1 MREWRG
7 GEGCCRSGSP
17 PLIHLGAGESPG
29 RGWGAQV
36 PRASFLSSPLPHRS
50 GPAEMGGGAHRAGR
64 PPPPPPRFLRLCCR
78 CARAPRLPHCGS
90 RGPINRESDVLR
102 SREWRGP
109 GSWGRGRAEPQAPA
123 PPPPGHVSWAPGSH
137 PQSLAEGLCPLGS
150 CGSVLRPRLL
160 GVTWECTGGNCAL
173 VSDRPGGSALHSD
186 RDLAS
191 YLPLGPSVWSS
202 GIGEIYSQPGPETR
216 DWANYTGGKRESV
229 RSRGPLSPESNG
241 GSGLANGQIYA
252 PRTVFHFFAE
262 VCKGAGLHPYL
273 KKCTEHLS
281 LAVSLPVSLSLKCFC
296 CLSLFHSYIY

>member
-1 MREWRG
+1 M
-7 GEGCCRSGSP
+7 
-17 PLIHLGAGESPG
+17 
-29 RGWGAQV
+29 
-36 PRASFLSSPLPHRS
+36 
-50 GPAEMGGGAHRAGR
+50 
-64 PPPPPPRFLRLCCR
+64 
-78 CARAPRLPHCGS
+78 
-90 RGPINRESDVLR
+90 LR

-137 PQSLAEGLCPLGS
+137 PPSLAEGLCPLGS
-150 CGSVLRPRLL
+150 CGEGLATPPPGGHV
-160 GVTWECTGGNCAL
+160 GVYWWKLCAGL
-173 VSDRPGGSALHSD
+173 FDRPGGSALHSD
-186 RDLAS
+186 GDLAS

-252 PRTVFHFFAE
+252 PRPVFHFFAE

>member
-7 GEGCCRSGSP
+7 GGKGDVVDQV
-17 PLIHLGAGESPG
+17 PLPSYTWAQVKALGGG
-29 RGWGAQV
+29 GGAQV

-137 PQSLAEGLCPLGS
+137 PPSLPRVSAPWDHVER
-150 CGSVLRPRLL
+150 VLRPRLL
-160 GVTWECTGGNCAL
+160 GDHVGGYWWKLCAGL
-173 VSDRPGGSALHSD
+173 FDRPGGSALNSD

-191 YLPLGPSVWSS
+191 YLPLSPSVWSS
-202 GIGEIYSQPGPETR
+202 GIGETCSQPGPETR
-216 DWANYTGGKRESV
+216 DWANYKGGKRESV
-229 RSRGPLSPESNG
+229 RSRGPLSPESNWG
-241 GSGLANGQIYA
+241 GGQDWPMAKYMRPGPCFISLQKCA
-252 PRTVFHFFAE
+252 KVLVFA
-262 VCKGAGLHPYL
+262 
-273 KKCTEHLS
+273 
-281 LAVSLPVSLSLKCFC
+281 PVSTSVRNIFL
-296 CLSLFHSYIY
+296 

>member
-7 GEGCCRSGSP
+7 GGEGCCQSCSP
-17 PLIHLGAGESPG
+17 PLIHLGAGESLG

-102 SREWRGP
+102 GREWRGP

-137 PQSLAEGLCPLGS
+137 PSSLAEGLCPLGS
-150 CGSVLRPRLL
+150 CGEGLRPRLL

-173 VSDRPGGSALHSD
+173 VSLTDLGAVPCTATVISLPISHSA
-186 RDLAS
+186 
-191 YLPLGPSVWSS
+191 PPF
-202 GIGEIYSQPGPETR
+202 
-216 DWANYTGGKRESV
+216 
-229 RSRGPLSPESNG
+229 GPLE
-241 GSGLANGQIYA
+241 
-252 PRTVFHFFAE
+252 
-262 VCKGAGLHPYL
+262 
-273 KKCTEHLS
+273 
-281 LAVSLPVSLSLKCFC
+281 
-296 CLSLFHSYIY
+296 